1 MQKENFKTS
10 FKTSFK
16 KTFKTSFKTALKSQ
30 SFWINGLFLVLIF
43 GITLLSIFFPKKAYS
58 ATENRMLA
66 QMPAF
71 SVKALIDGS
80 YVTGY
85 ENYVTDQFPYRDDF
99 ITAKTYVEL
108 ALQKKEINDVYFA
121 ADDYLIEKHTAA
133 EIEGDQLTANV
144 NSIVK
149 FTAKAEDLVGEDNVK
164 LMLVPTADVILADK
178 LPAYAEDYDQEA
190 LLQQIDEQLIANG
203 STDALLDVSNILK
216 EHAEDGVFYRT
227 DHHWT
232 TLGAYY
238 AYTQWAESMGIEP
251 LALED
256 YQVETVCDSF
266 YGTITSKLNLET
278 KADQIQLFYP
288 KEEQT
293 IQIRYN
299 QAGEWDDSLY
309 DMEALQTTDEYEVFQ
324 GGNYG
329 MLEIR
334 TNVENGKKLLVVKD
348 SYANSFLPFL
358 TAHYEEIQVLDLRF
372 FSMAVATYMQTQSFD
387 SVLVLY
393 NIPNFATEKTVYF
406 LK

>member
-16 KTFKTSFKTALKSQ
+16 KTFKTTFKTALKNQ

-178 LPAYAEDYDQEA
+178 
-190 LLQQIDEQLIANG
+190 
-203 STDALLDVSNILK
+203 
-216 EHAEDGVFYRT
+216 
-227 DHHWT
+227 
-232 TLGAYY
+232 
-238 AYTQWAESMGIEP
+238 
-251 LALED
+251 
-256 YQVETVCDSF
+256 
-266 YGTITSKLNLET
+266 
-278 KADQIQLFYP
+278 
-288 KEEQT
+288 
-293 IQIRYN
+293 
-299 QAGEWDDSLY
+299 
-309 DMEALQTTDEYEVFQ
+309 
-324 GGNYG
+324 
-329 MLEIR
+329 
-334 TNVENGKKLLVVKD
+334 
-348 SYANSFLPFL
+348 
-358 TAHYEEIQVLDLRF
+358 
-372 FSMAVATYMQTQSFD
+372 
-387 SVLVLY
+387 
-393 NIPNFATEKTVYF
+393 
-406 LK
+406 